1 MRSVAQRIASVMGF
15 RVPAANGA
23 TVKGMRAAEIN
34 LLTLHQ
40 LLFRWYDSNA
50 LAVRMPNDS
59 SHELAT
65 VGVPVLDRLLVSS

>member
-1 MRSVAQRIASVMGF
+1 
-15 RVPAANGA
+15 
-23 TVKGMRAAEIN
+23 MRAAEIN